1 LQLLSTYVRQT
12 TDIEASFISGTMTDL
27 SCVVYI
33 TASCSKA
40 DMMASIWRL
49 PERVDLSVSDDN
61 LANVPPLELV
71 TSLEA
76 PDYGDM
82 KR

>member
-1 LQLLSTYVRQT
+1 
-12 TDIEASFISGTMTDL
+12 
-27 SCVVYI
+27 
-33 TASCSKA
+33 
-40 DMMASIWRL
+40 MMASIWRL